1 MLALIILIVFG
12 LGTAYFAT
20 QNTGLV
26 HIILGNYLIQGVPLY
41 VIVVGSIL
49 LGVFISWLV
58 NIVDSFSST
67 RVIYGKDTALKKAHE
82 TIEELR
88 EETHSLE
95 MENAHLKGELSG
107 SSSQHHINNNLS
119 ENKDIMPSFLH
130 RVKHSF
136 G

>member
-1 MLALIILIVFG
+1 MLALIILIIFG

-26 HIILGNYLIQGVPLY
+26 HIMFGNYLVQGIPLY
-41 VIVVGSIL
+41 IIVVGSIL

-67 RVIYGKDTALKKAHE
+67 RIIYGKDSALKKANKE
-82 TIEELR
+82 IE
-88 EETHSLE
+88 SLLV
-95 MENAHLKGELSG
+95 ENQLLEKEITRL
-107 SSSQHHINNNLS
+107 QKNENVVS
-119 ENKDIMPSFLH
+119 EQSKEYGKAAKPSFVS
-130 RVKHSF
+130 RVRHSF

>member
-1 MLALIILIVFG
+1 MLALIILMIFG

-26 HIILGNYLIQGVPLY
+26 HIVFANYLVSGIPLY

-49 LGVFISWLV
+49 LGIFISWLV

-67 RVIYGKDTALKKAHE
+67 RIIYGKDSALKKASQ

-88 EETHSLE
+88 IENHNLQ
-95 MENAHLKGELSG
+95 MENSHLKGEISG
-107 SSSQHHINNNLS
+107 ATSD
-119 ENKDIMPSFLH
+119 EERRKDINPSPSFFQ
-130 RVKHSF
+130 RVRHSF
-136 G
+136 S

>member
-1 MLALIILIVFG
+1 MLALIILMIFG

-26 HIILGNYLIQGVPLY
+26 HIMFGNYLVQGIPLY
-41 VIVVGSIL
+41 IIVVGSIL

-67 RVIYGKDTALKKAHE
+67 RIIYGKDSALKKANKE
-82 TIEELR
+82 IE
-88 EETHSLE
+88 SLLV
-95 MENAHLKGELSG
+95 ENQLLEKEITRL
-107 SSSQHHINNNLS
+107 QKNENVVS
-119 ENKDIMPSFLH
+119 EQSKEYGKAANPSFVS
-130 RVKHSF
+130 RVRHSF

>member
-1 MLALIILIVFG
+1 MLALIILIIFG

-20 QNTGLV
+20 QNTGFV
-26 HIILGNYLIQGVPLY
+26 HIILGSYLIQGIPLY
-41 VIVVGSIL
+41 IIVVGSIL

-58 NIVDSFSST
+58 NIVDSFSSA
-67 RVIYGKDTALKKAHE
+67 RVNYGKDTALKKAHE

-95 MENAHLKGELSG
+95 MENARLKGELSG
-107 SSSQHHINNNLS
+107 SSNVHYINNS
-119 ENKDIMPSFLH
+119 KENKDIKPSFLH
-130 RVKHSF
+130 RVRQSF

>member
-26 HIILGNYLIQGVPLY
+26 HVMLGNYLIQGIPLY
-41 VIVVGSIL
+41 IIVVGSIL

-58 NIVDSFSST
+58 NIVDTFSST
-67 RVIYGKDTALKKAHE
+67 RVMYGKDSALKKAQE
-82 TIEELR
+82 TIVSLKEEN
-88 EETHSLE
+88 HSLE

-107 SSSQHHINNNLS
+107 SSSQHHINNS
-119 ENKDIMPSFLH
+119 RENVNTKPSFFH
-130 RVKHSF
+130 RIKPSF